1 MENLT
6 PETRLEYYL
15 DKIAAG
21 GGSSGGGG
29 IFEVTVTGEEDQYGN
44 IIYTLDKNY
53 TQITTAFDNGML
65 PIFIEAETLGDAYGY
80 NIWHLSGYGYSF
92 TSEYYVLVRTHS
104 TITPEHR
111 FVASEPTGV
120 LRTQTEQ

>member
-29 IFEVTVTGEEDQYGN
+29 IFKVTVTEEEDPQTGST
-44 IIYTLDKNY
+44 IYTLDKNY
-53 TQITTAFDNGML
+53 TEITTALNNGML
-65 PIFIEAETLGDAYGY
+65 PIFIETFAEGDIYGF
-80 NIWHLSGYGYSF
+80 NISYLNACGFSGQYIVTIQAPGSAND
-92 TSEYYVLVRTHS
+92 RT
-104 TITPEHR
+104 

-120 LRTQTEQ
+120 LHTQAET

>member
-29 IFEVTVTGEEDQYGN
+29 IFKVTVTGEEDPQYGTTT
-44 IIYTLDKNY
+44 YTLDKNY
-53 TQITTAFDNGML
+53 TEITTAFNNGML
-65 PIFIEAETLGDAYGY
+65 PIFIETEAEGDFYACNISYLNAYGA
-80 NIWHLSGYGYSF
+80 
-92 TSEYYVLVRTHS
+92 TSEYVVQIKALSNTNSERT
-104 TITPEHR
+104 
-111 FVASEPTGV
+111 FYASEPTGV
-120 LRTQTEQ
+120 LRTQTDT

>member
-29 IFEVTVTGEEDQYGN
+29 IFKVTVTGEEDQYGN
-44 IIYTLDKNY
+44 TIYTLDKNY
-53 TQITTAFDNGML
+53 TEITTALNNGML
-65 PIFIEAETLGDAYGY
+65 PIFIETETEGDFYQCTINYLQAYGFSSQY
-80 NIWHLSGYGYSF
+80 CVQI
-92 TSEYYVLVRTHS
+92 RTPS
-104 TITPEHR
+104 TITPDLT
-111 FVASEPTGV
+111 FFASESTGV